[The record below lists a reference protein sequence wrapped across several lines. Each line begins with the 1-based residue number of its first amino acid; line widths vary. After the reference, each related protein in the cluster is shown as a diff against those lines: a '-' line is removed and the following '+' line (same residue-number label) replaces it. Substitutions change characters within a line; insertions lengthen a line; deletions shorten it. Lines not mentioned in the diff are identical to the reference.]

1 MALSRQTIINFITPV
16 IVIIFL
22 FISVLLLI
30 TSKQKINLKT
40 LSLPEEFMEISKG
53 DTLGIYESK
62 DTIYIEFYRGN
73 IRPNS
78 NYKLIIAN

>member
-1 MALSRQTIINFITPV
+1 MSLSRQTIISFITPI
-16 IVIIFL
+16 IVILFL
-22 FISVLLLI
+22 FIAVFLLI
-30 TSKQKINLKT
+30 NSKREINLKT
-40 LSLPEEFMEISKG
+40 LSLPEEFMQITKG

-62 DTIYIEFYRGN
+62 DTIYIEFYRGD